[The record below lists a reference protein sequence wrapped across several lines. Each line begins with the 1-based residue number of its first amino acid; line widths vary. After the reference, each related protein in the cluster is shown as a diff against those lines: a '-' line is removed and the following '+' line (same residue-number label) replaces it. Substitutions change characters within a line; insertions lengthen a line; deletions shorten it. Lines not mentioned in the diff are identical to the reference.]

1 MQQKQQRGFT
11 ILEVLITVIIVATAS
26 ATLLGQIRG
35 LMDLNKRMRKHQN
48 IATELLNQA
57 AELSQQEIEYQIINQ
72 TAESIILQ
80 PPQKDYTV
88 KLNNFSTTAKT
99 VSISQAYTPYQQY
112 QLKQQN
118 YKLTFIQPGISNH
131 E

>member
-1 MQQKQQRGFT
+1 MQHKRQRGFT

-57 AELSQQEIEYQIINQ
+57 AEIAQQTIDYQIVKQ
-72 TAESIILQ
+72 TAESITLQ
-80 PPQKDYTV
+80 PSQKDYTV
-88 KLNNFSTTAKT
+88 KLSNFSTQAKT
-99 VSISQAYTPYQQY
+99 ISISQAYSPYQQY
-112 QLKQQN
+112 QLKQKN
-118 YKLTFIQPGISNH
+118 YKLIFIQPGISNH